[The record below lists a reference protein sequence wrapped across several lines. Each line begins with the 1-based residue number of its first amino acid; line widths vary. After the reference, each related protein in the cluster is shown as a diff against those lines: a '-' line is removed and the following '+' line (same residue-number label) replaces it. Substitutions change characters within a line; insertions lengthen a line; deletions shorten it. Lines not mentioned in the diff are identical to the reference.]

1 MHSNVE
7 TESGLSLIKTA
18 FQDALKWEGNKL
30 EALPCIELV
39 LELHPKNT
47 GKKGRTCEDMCQ
59 FGDNLLF
66 LFVFN
71 QKQKKIDHKIDL
83 TILFNLEI
91 PWKIWTTKF
100 WQ

>member
-1 MHSNVE
+1 MHSNIE

-47 GKKGRTCEDMCQ
+47 GKKGRTCEDVCQ
-59 FGDNLLF
+59 FRDDFSF

-71 QKQKKIDHKIDL
+71 QKKEDL
-83 TILFNLEI
+83 SQNRFNYS
-91 PWKIWTTKF
+91 F
-100 WQ
+100 QS